1 MMDIVFSSFENI
13 NVYLLA
19 IGWLIALT
27 TYIWQFHQ
35 SPGAKQQVYL
45 QLCKICCLIL
55 LLLLNENNTLQNK
68 VFFFLTFKGIIL
80 IMPVF

>member
-1 MMDIVFSSFENI
+1 MNIVFSSFGNI
-13 NVYLLA
+13 EVYLLA

-27 TYIWQFHQ
+27 TYTWQFHH

-55 LLLLNENNTLQNK
+55 LLLLNENNTINNK
-68 VFFFLTFKGIIL
+68 IFFFSNL
-80 IMPVF
+80 